1 MPPAAYIKISRTL
14 CHEGANDYEAY
25 LRLNL
30 GARNLLVDMVGTG
43 QSLLTLVERLSLKE
57 RLRPCILVAD
67 PVAAATSALETL
79 VLKDFF
85 PCRLFIEGLNAS
97 LEGSAVAAVSDQHGI
112 RILTQPNEFGDIMR
126 EIITESRAL
135 FQRFLI
141 DLNTFQPPRELP
153 SLAVLRAAAEGII
166 EQLPDQARKL
176 ETLLLEQGANLARS
190 SMANVVNG

>member
-1 MPPAAYIKISRTL
+1 
-14 CHEGANDYEAY
+14 
-25 LRLNL
+25 
-30 GARNLLVDMVGTG
+30 
-43 QSLLTLVERLSLKE
+43 
-57 RLRPCILVAD
+57 
-67 PVAAATSALETL
+67 
-79 VLKDFF
+79 
-85 PCRLFIEGLNAS
+85 
-97 LEGSAVAAVSDQHGI
+97 
-112 RILTQPNEFGDIMR
+112 LTQPNEFGDIMR